1 MLGWAVLSLACGVG
15 SLDAVAVPEQVHIL
29 KIYTDHGK
37 SCHFLEPLSLDTLL
51 FCFVIVSD
59 L

>member
-15 SLDAVAVPEQVHIL
+15 NLDAVAVPERVFIL

-37 SCHFLEPLSLDTLL
+37 SCNLLEPLSLDTLL
-51 FCFVIVSD
+51 FC